1 MSKVEPIGIVVV
13 FPNCSVPIDDELDD
27 MYTHPMPFDELLT
40 MVSVVEP
47 VWGPVG
53 PGASTTTQ
61 FEKRAATQVN
71 AQTSKPVFF
80 MGHPLVNF

>member
-1 MSKVEPIGIVVV
+1 MSKVEPTEIVDI
-13 FPNCSVPIDDELDD
+13 PNCSLPKDDELAD
-27 MYTHPMPFDELLT
+27 MYTHPMPVDELLT
-40 MVSVVEP
+40 MVSVVLP

-61 FEKRAATQVN
+61 FEKRAATQAN

>member
-1 MSKVEPIGIVVV
+1 
-13 FPNCSVPIDDELDD
+13 
-27 MYTHPMPFDELLT
+27 MPFDELLT